1 VNFRT
6 RIALLAAAAV
16 AVAVVLASAVA
27 YVEVRHQLYR
37 QVDSTLRQQRSVD
50 LHDSGRYSYRPGD
63 QRFFQGLT
71 ADGTPYAFP
80 GQPSISVTSADRDV
94 AAGRRTSPALRSTY
108 VADTHVRII
117 TRAVDPNIPNPYNV
131 TAVQVARPLTE
142 TDSTLHELRVAL
154 LLIAGGGV
162 AIAAALGLLVA
173 RTALR
178 PVKRLTGAAEHVAE
192 TQDLSASIPVEH
204 RDELGRLAQS
214 FNEMLAA
221 LGASRDQQQQL
232 VADASHELRTPLTSL
247 RTNIEVLARAPNIA
261 PDERERLLADVTAQ
275 LEEMG
280 ALVNDLVELA
290 REEQTHVAQEMTDVR
305 LDELV
310 TNAVERA
317 RRHAAALTFVAAT
330 QPTLVQGD
338 RAMLERALAN
348 LLDNASKWSPVA
360 GTVEVTQIASGEVTV
375 RDHGPGIP
383 ADARDRIFD
392 RFYRAPGARSMPG
405 SGLGLAIVRR
415 VVDAHHGSV
424 VAEDA
429 PGGGT
434 IMRMRLPVVDVSE
447 PDPIELETEP
457 LPHV

>member
-1 VNFRT
+1 VNFRS

-27 YVEVRHQLYR
+27 YVEVRHTLYH
-37 QVDSTLRQQRSVD
+37 QIDSTLRQSHGLQDAVRD
-50 LHDSGRYSYRPGD
+50 PQSGHAVAPRD
-63 QRFFQGLT
+63 QRYFQAFTGDGQAVGLS
-71 ADGTPYAFP
+71 
-80 GQPSISVTSADRDV
+80 GQPQLPVTATDRQVISGQREWVI
-94 AAGRRTSPALRSTY
+94 RSTY
-108 VADTHVRII
+108 VNGAHVRLI
-117 TRAVDPNIPNPYNV
+117 TKTDPRG
-131 TAVQVARPLTE
+131 TFVAIQIGRSLAE
-142 TDSTLHELRVAL
+142 TDNTLHELRVVL
-154 LLIAGGGV
+154 LLIAAGGAAV
-162 AIAAALGLLVA
+162 AAVLGLVVA

-178 PVKRLTGAAEHVAE
+178 PVKRLTRAAEHVAG

-290 REEQTHVAQEMTDVR
+290 REEGTRVAQEMTDIR

-317 RRHAAALTFVAAT
+317 RRHAATLTFLAAT
-330 QPTLVQGD
+330 EPSLVPGD

-360 GTVEVTQIASGEVTV
+360 GTVEVTQTAAGEVTV

-434 IMRMRLPVVDVSE
+434 IMRVRLPVVDVSE
-447 PDPIELETEP
+447 PGPIELETEP

>member
-1 VNFRT
+1 VNFRS

-27 YVEVRHQLYR
+27 YFEVRRELYHQFDRALVR
-37 QVDSTLRQQRSVD
+37 TTQRSTVHE
-50 LHDSGRYSYRPGD
+50 LLRPQAPGD
-63 QRFFQGLT
+63 ERFYQGVR
-71 ADGTPYAFP
+71 ADGSVVT
-80 GQPSISVTSADRDV
+80 GLNQPAISVTAADRAVANGRRDFVIRSDDV
-94 AAGRRTSPALRSTY
+94 ANR
-108 VADTHVRII
+108 HVRLI
-117 TRAVDPNIPNPYNV
+117 TIPN
-131 TAVQVARPLTE
+131 VQFSDGSSGALQIARPLTE
-142 TDSTLHELRVAL
+142 TDSVLHELRVAL
-154 LLIAGGGV
+154 LLITGGGV

-192 TQDLSASIPVEH
+192 TQDLSSSIPVE
-204 RDELGRLAQS
+204 RSDELGRLAQS

-290 REEQTHVAQEMTDVR
+290 REEGTHVAQEMTDVR

-317 RRHAAALTFVAAT
+317 RRHAPALTFLAAT
-330 QPTLVQGD
+330 EPCLVQGD

-360 GTVEVTQIASGEVTV
+360 GTVEVTQTASGEVAV

-424 VAEDA
+424 VAEDT

-434 IMRMRLPVVDVSE
+434 IMRMRLPLVDVNE
-447 PDPIELETEP
+447 PDPIELEAEP
-457 LPHV
+457 IPHV

>member
-1 VNFRT
+1 VSFRT
-6 RIALLAAAAV
+6 RIALLAAVAV
-16 AVAVVLASAVA
+16 AVAVALASAVA
-27 YVEVRHQLYR
+27 YFEVHRELYH
-37 QVDSTLRQQRSVD
+37 QVDSTLRQQRSID
-50 LHDSGRYSYRPGD
+50 PRDFGRLSNRLGD

-71 ADGTPYAFP
+71 VDGAPVALS
-80 GQPSISVTSADRDV
+80 GQPSISVTAADRDV
-94 AAGRRTSPALRSTY
+94 AAGRRASTIRS
-108 VADTHVRII
+108 ADVSNTHVRII
-117 TRAVDPNIPNPYNV
+117 TRPAAPNEFNI
-131 TAVQVARPLTE
+131 AAIQVARPLTE
-142 TDSTLHELRVAL
+142 TDDALHQLRLVL
-154 LLIAGGGV
+154 LLTAAGGAAV
-162 AIAAALGLLVA
+162 AAVLGLAVA

-192 TQDLSASIPVEH
+192 TQDLGASIPVER
-204 RDELGRLAQS
+204 RDELGRLAES

-290 REEQTHVAQEMTDVR
+290 REERVHLTQDTTDVR
-305 LDELV
+305 LDQLV
-310 TNAVERA
+310 TAAVERA
-317 RRHAAALTFVAAT
+317 RRHAPSLTFLAAT
-330 QPTLVQGD
+330 EPCLVQGQ
-338 RAMLERALAN
+338 RPMLERALAN

-360 GTVEVTQIASGEVTV
+360 GTVEVTQTATGEVTV
-375 RDHGPGIP
+375 RDHGPGVP

-434 IMRMRLPVVDVSE
+434 IMRVRLPVVEVERPE
-447 PDPIELETEP
+447 PVELEPES
-457 LPHV
+457 LPRA